1 MKRLLTLKAS
11 VVAFKVQVEDL
22 EGSSAKTKAECFV
35 RGRKMY
41 FHVNEYAFYANY
53 KFIIIKDVLT

>member
-22 EGSSAKTKAECFV
+22 EGSSSKTKAECFM
-35 RGRKMY
+35 RDRKIDS
-41 FHVNEYAFYANY
+41 HVNVYAFYANCN
-53 KFIIIKDVLT
+53 LSP